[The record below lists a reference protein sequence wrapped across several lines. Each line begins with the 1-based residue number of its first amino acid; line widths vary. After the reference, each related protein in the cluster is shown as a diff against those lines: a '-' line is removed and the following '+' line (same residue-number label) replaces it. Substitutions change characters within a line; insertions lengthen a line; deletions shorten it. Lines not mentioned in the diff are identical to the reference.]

1 MRWRQANFIEV
12 NGRSCLHCD
21 QPRRHQTGL
30 AQITRKLYE
39 VGDQREQVAR
49 KHCMLCQRL
58 GDETIYLWD
67 CFEWSWNWISALTY
81 TICGVNEI
89 YQQLSRTR
97 VRGEMMGL
105 TSGKLFRTCHQY
117 PDTVEHV
124 LSGCPEVVQRRTL
137 FVLKLFR
144 NEW

>member
-1 MRWRQANFIEV
+1 MQRNMPLNLSLTWIEMETSKNIEV

-21 QPRRHQTGL
+21 QPRWHQTGL
-30 AQITRKLYE
+30 AQIAHKLYE
-39 VGDQREQVAR
+39 VGDQREQVTR

-58 GDETIYLWD
+58 GDETIYLSD

-97 VRGEMMGL
+97 VREEMTGL
-105 TSGKLFRTCHQY
+105 TSGKLFLNV
-117 PDTVEHV
+117 P
-124 LSGCPEVVQRRTL
+124 SIS
-137 FVLKLFR
+137 
-144 NEW
+144 